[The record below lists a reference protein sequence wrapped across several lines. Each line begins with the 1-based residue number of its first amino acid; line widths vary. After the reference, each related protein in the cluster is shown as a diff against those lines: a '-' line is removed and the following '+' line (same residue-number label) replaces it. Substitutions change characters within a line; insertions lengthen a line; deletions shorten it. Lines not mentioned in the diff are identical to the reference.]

1 MGTSEFF
8 TYFPILQLIWVDAI
22 FFPIFWGKGTKKKQ
36 WTVVVGLLS
45 VTIETETSSDVHRV
59 ATAQGKLGIWKSII
73 PRRENTGNLLKNIKN
88 ITFVQ
93 DLKISLLTLL
103 QNIDKC
109 FHITVLC
116 M

>member
-1 MGTSEFF
+1 MGTSEFV

-45 VTIETETSSDVHRV
+45 ITIETDVHRV

-88 ITFVQ
+88 ITFVH